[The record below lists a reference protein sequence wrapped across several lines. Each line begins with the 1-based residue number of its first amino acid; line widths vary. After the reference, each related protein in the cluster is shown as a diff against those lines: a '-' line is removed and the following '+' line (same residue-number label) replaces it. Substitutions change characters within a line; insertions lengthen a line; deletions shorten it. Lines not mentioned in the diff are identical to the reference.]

1 MHNRRCRSLWVDFF
15 VHLPDLPPGDYCNW
29 TACPSVNTGLIQ
41 MAKHS
46 HTSMGLGEL
55 ARYCLYITDVTI
67 YPLSLG
73 FFGFI
78 CLALK
83 LPSITMF
90 LENFQLNRW
99 VSRCTV
105 VQRKHYVLSEIDFL
119 IRWNINTGLWTCQAE
134 KHQLARARIWWTF
147 MKSLPFHQFQK
158 SPYPGHPKHFPVS
171 VLAFFWE
178 DP

>member
-1 MHNRRCRSLWVDFF
+1 MHNCRCRSLRVDFF
-15 VHLPDLPPGDYCNW
+15 VHLPDLPPSDYCNW
-29 TACPSVNTGLIQ
+29 TACPSVNIGLVQ

-55 ARYCLYITDVTI
+55 ARYCLYIADVTI
-67 YPLSLG
+67 YPLPSISHSSSSG

-83 LPSITMF
+83 LPSITML

-105 VQRKHYVLSEIDFL
+105 VQRKHYVLGEIDFL
-119 IRWNINTGLWTCQAE
+119 IRWNINTGLWTCWAK
-134 KHQLARARIWWTF
+134 KHQLARAGIW
-147 MKSLPFHQFQK
+147 
-158 SPYPGHPKHFPVS
+158 
-171 VLAFFWE
+171 
-178 DP
+178 